1 MFKNSTKN
9 KMSDKSNHHE
19 NKIRIR
25 IFELKENSLSNGK
38 QQRKKKFLPRKKTIR
53 TTTTTTKKPRK

>member
-19 NKIRIR
+19 NKIRI
-25 IFELKENSLSNGK
+25 FELKENSFQWK
-38 QQRKKKFLPRKKTIR
+38 AAKKEKIPPPKKTIR
-53 TTTTTTKKPRK
+53 TTTTKNPESRNQS